1 MFAYE
6 ICGVQFSIV
15 CLFLNGVTKAV
26 QANRIPR
33 DSGQII
39 IPRVNLH
46 GLVCCRPRTDDIQK

>member
-6 ICGVQFSIV
+6 VCGVQFSIV
-15 CLFLNGVTKAV
+15 CLFLDGVTKAV

-46 GLVCCRPRTDDIQK
+46 GLLCCRTDNIQK